1 MQLRPIQPGSP
12 SFRRFEEVL
21 AEANLPTGDLL
32 ADPASYYA
40 VEDAGEPSAFG
51 GLSLLGEH
59 ALLRSIVV
67 RPIARGAGQGKA
79 IVAALAEM
87 AGAKGARQLWLLTT
101 TAEGFFSHQG
111 WEVVDRR
118 HTPAPIAAT
127 YQFASTCP
135 ASAVLMCRKLP

>member
-1 MQLRPIQPGSP
+1 MQLRPIEPGSD

-21 AEANLPTGDLL
+21 AAANLPTGDLL
-32 ADPASYYA
+32 VDPAAYYA
-40 VEDAGEPSAFG
+40 AGDAAEPSAFG

-67 RPIARGAGQGKA
+67 LPTARGSGQGRA
-79 IVAALAEM
+79 IVAALAEL
-87 AGAKGARQLWLLTT
+87 AGASGARQLWLLTT
-101 TAEGFFSHQG
+101 TAEDFFRHQG
-111 WEVVDRR
+111 WEAVDRR
-118 HTPAPIAAT
+118 HTPGPIAAT